1 MNINSLIIPSI
12 VLIIIIYAYIKKV
25 SIIDEFIKGV
35 KTGYQSTI
43 TIFPTILAMLLATN
57 IFIGSNIIKDIF
69 TYLTNYLNIKTLPV
83 DVIPLIILKPISAS
97 ASLAL
102 LNNILTNNHP
112 DSYIGM
118 LSSIMCASTDTTI
131 YIIAT
136 YFATIKIRKTNNVL
150 KVGLLTDALTVL
162 IVLLVSHFFFK

>member
-35 KTGYQSTI
+35 KTGYQSVI

-69 TYLTNYLNIKTLPV
+69 TYLTNYLNIKTLPI
-83 DVIPLIILKPISAS
+83 DIIPLIILKPISAS
-97 ASLAL
+97 ASLAF

-136 YFATIKIRKTNNVL
+136 YFATIKIRKTKL
-150 KVGLLTDALTVL
+150 ITILTKLSFLNTSSSIL
-162 IVLLVSHFFFK
+162 YSSSFPI